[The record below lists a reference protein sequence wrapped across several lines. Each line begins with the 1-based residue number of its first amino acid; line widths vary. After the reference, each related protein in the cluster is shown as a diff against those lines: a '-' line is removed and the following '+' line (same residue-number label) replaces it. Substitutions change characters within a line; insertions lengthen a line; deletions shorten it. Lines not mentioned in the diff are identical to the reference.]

1 MVRLAW
7 TRDVRIHLPATAM
20 AGGGLLMLADLIART
35 LIAPT
40 QLPVGVITTMIGVP
54 TFLYLL
60 MRSAR

>member
-7 TRDVRIHLPATAM
+7 THDVRIHLPATAM

-35 LIAPT
+35 LMAPA
-40 QLPVGVITTMIGVP
+40 QLPVGVITTLLGVP

-60 MRSAR
+60 TRSAR